1 MEESKYQIEYNIRK
15 LIQNDNNCSAHFEYE
30 SNYTKVK
37 VHLVTYNPA
46 HKTHFL
52 LHTTEAESNLEA
64 LKKMYDHVFNLKNT
78 LKEKN
83 SPYFLYS
90 IEWYSRKE
98 GKSQTSSF
106 YGSDIQDILRKFY
119 YKRDFE
125 DLTLLKMSLL
135 PTPSV

>member
-1 MEESKYQIEYNIRK
+1 MSESKYQIEYNIKK

-30 SNYTKVK
+30 STYTKVK
-37 VHLVTYNPA
+37 LNLVTYNPT

-52 LHTTEAESNLEA
+52 LHTVEGDSNIEA
-64 LKKMYDHVFNLKNT
+64 LKKMYEHVFNLKKT

-98 GKSQTSSF
+98 AKSQTSSF
-106 YGSDIQDILRKFY
+106 YGSDVQEVLRKFY

-125 DLTLLKMSLL
+125 DLTLLSMNLL